1 MSGGSTIG
9 IGSITRNE
17 SSSRDSQRQ
26 RGGRRRGSVRKAQ
39 QDYLDCLE
47 ALSATRVSSEDKS
60 FSQAVTFHQKEPPP
74 RRSVSF
80 ATKCTGYQYDY
91 SPTDD
96 VLDLKLS
103 GKIWY
108 TEEDEENFKGQARRD
123 VEAFKRLQKG
133 GEETDGCVQRNLC
146 LVGLEQHLVSP
157 DYTKKRARTKKLITY
172 AVLGAQSRGVGKN
185 DPERIAKTAQRYSEW
200 SVEQAKKFGDFQHIQ
215 SKE

>member
-47 ALSATRVSSEDKS
+47 ALSATRVSSEDN
-60 FSQAVTFHQKEPPP
+60 SQAVTSQKEPPP

-91 SPTDD
+91 SPTED

-108 TEEDEENFKGQARRD
+108 TEEDEENFKAQARRD

-133 GEETDGCVQRNLC
+133 GEPDGCVQRNLC

-157 DYTKKRARTKKLITY
+157 DYIKKRARTKKLITY
-172 AVLGAQSRGVGKN
+172 AVLEAQSRGVGKN
-185 DPERIAKTAQRYSEW
+185 GPERIAKIAQRYSEW